1 MSLRASAW
9 SCPSTPHLLMDDY
22 TPERERQI
30 QTGQERYE
38 RSMHC
43 GIDPH
48 EVEERL
54 RRDMLAWL
62 RKQEEAREKAA

>member
-1 MSLRASAW
+1 
-9 SCPSTPHLLMDDY
+9 LMDDY

-30 QTGQERYE
+30 QTEQERYE

-43 GIDPH
+43 GIDPW

-54 RRDMLAWL
+54 RRDMRAWL
-62 RKQEEAREKAA
+62 RKQELAKEEKAA